1 MLITLYLLNL
11 WMVKVLLKYE
21 CNVNIS
27 NILFLLC
34 RFLPFYKN
42 ENFTFYIY
50 ASFYFLYKKF
60 PFLKNKIILYRNQF
74 DLNAMTSIP

>member
-1 MLITLYLLNL
+1 M
-11 WMVKVLLKYE
+11 LLKYE

-34 RFLPFYKN
+34 RFLSFYKN
-42 ENFTFYIY
+42 ENFTFYISV
-50 ASFYFLYKKF
+50 SFYFLYKKF
-60 PFLKNKIILYRNQF
+60 SFLKNKIILYRNQF

>member
-1 MLITLYLLNL
+1 M
-11 WMVKVLLKYE
+11 LLKYE

-34 RFLPFYKN
+34 RFLSFYKN

-50 ASFYFLYKKF
+50 VSFYFLYKKF